1 MKMPILML
9 LASISLLGCNEPP
22 VLKGTCV
29 PSSVFGKAYCND
41 YSLKS
46 MEWANRDFTVR
57 PISAVDDA
65 ICISKEAFLK
75 DLKPWMKDQDR
86 RKKRKK
92 RMVIDDFMHIRNT
105 YEL

>member
-1 MKMPILML
+1 MKMLMLML

-22 VLKGTCV
+22 VLKETCV

-46 MEWANRDFTVR
+46 MEWVNRDFTVK

-75 DLKPWMKDQDR
+75 ELKPWMKDQDR
-86 RKKRKK
+86 RKRKK
-92 RMVIDDFMHIRNT
+92 KRIRVDDYMWIRNA